1 MEQYGGKTILF
12 LKESESKK
20 VFFKA
25 VVIKL
30 ISEGCGDVGLWKE
43 MLGEV
48 ALRTRGYEIPSY
60 EIPRPE
66 AVWHFP
72 ESKGSTGKFR

>member
-1 MEQYGGKTILF
+1 MEQYGGKRILF

-25 VVIKL
+25 VMVKL

-48 ALRTRGYEIPSY
+48 VLRTRGSSY

>member
-1 MEQYGGKTILF
+1 M
-12 LKESESKK
+12 
-20 VFFKA
+20 V
-25 VVIKL
+25 KL

-48 ALRTRGYEIPSY
+48 VLRTRGSSY